1 MGRTGDGAGL
11 RARGLGRQ
19 GRKGAGRG
27 KERKAGLLLGRSGE
41 RTGWAGFW
49 RLGWFGLGLGWVGL
63 LLGFGFSIS
72 FPPFYFLFQPN

>member
-1 MGRTGDGAGL
+1 MGRTGDGAGP

-41 RTGWAGFW
+41 RTGWAGFKFGV
-49 RLGWFGLGLGWVGL
+49 LGRVARVWVGL
-63 LLGFGFSIS
+63 TCLSWSFLIS
-72 FPPFYFLFQPN
+72 NQHKLR